1 MKKALLIGCNYNN
14 SPSQLYGC
22 IDDVINMRNVLVD
35 VYAYDP
41 ANIILLRDDYPN
53 NKPTRA
59 NITSALNAI
68 IKDSANCEE
77 IWIHYSGHG
86 SQVKDTNGDEASG
99 NDSVIVP
106 LDYLTAGFIV
116 DDDLYTIISKSKCR
130 TILLFDSCNSGTVVD
145 LPWSINYSSQ
155 TTYSR
160 TQNNKYVFSNPNI
173 FMMSGCRD
181 NQTSADTYS
190 LDWSEPCG
198 AFTFMFINSLR
209 AMKHE
214 GSFMQLYRNI
224 CYNLMQNG
232 FSQIPVLSG
241 SSSTPDFT
249 LVRAGSR
256 IVNAASATNNSSA
269 SVPNGGTVVTKK
281 NISMIFA

>member
-1 MKKALLIGCNYNN
+1 MKKALLIGCNYDNT
-14 SPSQLYGC
+14 PSQLYGC
-22 IDDVINMRNVLVD
+22 IDDIVNMRNVLVD

-41 ANIILLRDDYPN
+41 ANIIMLRDDYPN

-59 NITSALNAI
+59 NMIAALNTI
-68 IKDSANCEE
+68 VKDSANCEE

-86 SQVKDTNGDEASG
+86 SQVRDVNSDEASG
-99 NDSVIVP
+99 TDSVVVP

-116 DDDLYTIISKSKCR
+116 DDDLYAIISKSKCR

-145 LPWSINYSSQ
+145 LPWSINYLSQ

-160 TQNNKYVFSNPNI
+160 TKNNKYALSNPNI
-173 FMMSGCRD
+173 FMISGCRD
-181 NQTSADTYS
+181 TQTSADTYS
-190 LDWSEPCG
+190 LEWSDPCG
-198 AFTFMFINSLR
+198 AFTCMFINSLR
-209 AMKHE
+209 SMKHE

-232 FSQIPVLSG
+232 FTQIPVLSG

-256 IVNAASATNNSSA
+256 MVNAASTPAKIPSS
-269 SVPNGGTVVTKK
+269 VTNGGTATKK
-281 NISMIFA
+281 NISMFFV